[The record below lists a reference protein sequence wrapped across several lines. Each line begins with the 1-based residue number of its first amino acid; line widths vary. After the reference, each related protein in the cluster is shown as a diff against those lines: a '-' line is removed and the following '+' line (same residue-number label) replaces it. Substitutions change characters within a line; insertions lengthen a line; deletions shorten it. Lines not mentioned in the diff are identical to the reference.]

1 MCPVIR
7 GFHLRPTSI
16 SCALLAFVAFVAV
29 AAGCGGRPDG
39 RDAGRS
45 ATGATGTAARTP
57 GATPDTSRD
66 GAAFVAI
73 YPSGP
78 YEEIRVVRTTDGA
91 LVAGGSTRFPDGT
104 AITVTLMGGDAARP
118 EPIATSRAT
127 VELGRFMSGPLAPWE
142 AKLPPGVHTLRFTV
156 AFGAADQA
164 PGVLRAADDGR
175 RFEGPG
181 SSRGPDG
188 RIIHEITLEAPL

>member
-1 MCPVIR
+1 MRPVIR
-7 GFHLRPTSI
+7 EVHRRTTPI
-16 SCALLAFVAFVAV
+16 ACALLALVAV
-29 AAGCGGRPDG
+29 AAGCGERPQP

-45 ATGATGTAARTP
+45 AAGATGAGARTP

-66 GAAFVAI
+66 GAAFVAV
-73 YPSGP
+73 YPAGP
-78 YEEIRVVRTTDGA
+78 YEEIRVVRATDGA

-104 AITVTLMGGDAARP
+104 AITVTLLRSGDAGP
-118 EPIATSRAT
+118 EPVATSRAT

-142 AKLPPGVHTLRFTV
+142 SKLPPGVHTLRFTV
-156 AFGAADQA
+156 PFGAADQA
-164 PGVLRAADDGR
+164 PEVLRAADDGR

-181 SSRGPDG
+181 SSRGADG